1 MANQLERRIG
11 RRLARVVVLDASV
24 LIALVSSQDAHHN
37 WAMEMF
43 RDTAS
48 FDLQM
53 TSLSQAEA
61 LVHPARNGKLDK
73 FLKTFSALGLVVTSI
88 EGSDASKLATLRATT
103 NLKMPDAC
111 VLHQAMKVSGSVA
124 TTDNQL
130 APVAKS
136 KGVGV
141 FSPR

>member
-1 MANQLERRIG
+1 MAE
-11 RRLARVVVLDASV
+11 VVVLDASA
-24 LIALVSSQDAHHN
+24 LIALVSSSDPHHK
-37 WAMEMF
+37 WALEMF

-53 TSLSQAEA
+53 TALSQAEA

-73 FLKTFSALGLVVTSI
+73 FMKTFSALALVVTPI

-103 NLKMPDAC
+103 TLKMPDAC
-111 VLHQAMKVSGSVA
+111 VLHQAMKVKGSIA

-130 APVAKS
+130 AQAAKS
-136 KGVGV
+136 KGIGV

>member
-1 MANQLERRIG
+1 MAE
-11 RRLARVVVLDASV
+11 VVVLDASA
-24 LIALVSSQDAHHN
+24 LIALVSSSDPHHK
-37 WAMEMF
+37 WALEMF

-53 TSLSQAEA
+53 TALSQVEA

-73 FLKTFSALGLVVTSI
+73 LLKTFSALALVVTSFDS
-88 EGSDASKLATLRATT
+88 SDASKLATLRATT
-103 NLKMPDAC
+103 TLTMSDAC
-111 VLHQAMKVSGSVA
+111 VLLQAMKVKGSIA

-130 APVAKS
+130 AQAAKS

-141 FSPR
+141 FSPK